1 MKSLYKNIKGTK
13 DILPKDCYNI
23 KKIEDFIHKILQSY
37 GYGEIRTPFFETTNL
52 FIRGIGESTDIVSKE
67 MYSWIDQGGYNL
79 TLRPELTAPVI
90 RAYNQH
96 QLSAISPITKL
107 YYLSSLFRR
116 ERPQKGRQRQFSQFG
131 VEAIGSEYPE
141 QDAEVISIAHN
152 VFKSL
157 KVDNI
162 NVRINTIGSADIRG
176 KYIQE
181 LKKSLN
187 KFSNDL
193 SETDNKRLK
202 NNALRLF
209 DSKDPICQKILDEN
223 APFIYDYISDKDLNH
238 FNKVLELL
246 DSLNIPYTHD
256 KKLVRGLD
264 YYTNTTFEICSESL
278 GAQDALCGGGR
289 YNKLVEQLG
298 GKPTAAIGF
307 AAGLER
313 LLIVLN
319 NQDKCQPIDIY
330 IILIGEKSINKG
342 LLIAE
347 KLRNKNLSVNVE
359 MLRRSMKSQMRD
371 ANKLNAKFTIM
382 LGENE
387 LDKNEIIV
395 RNMVSRKQ
403 DKISLDDIYN
413 FTFIKNQE

>member
-1 MKSLYKNIKGTK
+1 M
-13 DILPKDCYNI
+13 
-23 KKIEDFIHKILQSY
+23 
-37 GYGEIRTPFFETTNL
+37 
-52 FIRGIGESTDIVSKE
+52 
-67 MYSWIDQGGYNL
+67 
-79 TLRPELTAPVI
+79 
-90 RAYNQH
+90 
-96 QLSAISPITKL
+96 
-107 YYLSSLFRR
+107 
-116 ERPQKGRQRQFSQFG
+116 
-131 VEAIGSEYPE
+131 
-141 QDAEVISIAHN
+141 
-152 VFKSL
+152 
-157 KVDNI
+157 
-162 NVRINTIGSADIRG
+162 
-176 KYIQE
+176 
-181 LKKSLN
+181 
-187 KFSNDL
+187 
-193 SETDNKRLK
+193 
-202 NNALRLF
+202 
-209 DSKDPICQKILDEN
+209 
-223 APFIYDYISDKDLNH
+223 
-238 FNKVLELL
+238 LELL